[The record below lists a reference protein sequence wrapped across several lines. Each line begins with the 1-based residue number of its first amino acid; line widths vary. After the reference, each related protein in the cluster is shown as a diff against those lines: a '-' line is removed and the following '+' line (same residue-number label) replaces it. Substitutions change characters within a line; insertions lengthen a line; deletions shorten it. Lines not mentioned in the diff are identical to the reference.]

1 MGYPR
6 INPFFRARF
15 VSFLGANGPEKI
27 SVAVGSIEIIMTP
40 APKLRSQTKSA
51 HSNRRRTQL

>member
-1 MGYPR
+1 
-6 INPFFRARF
+6 
-15 VSFLGANGPEKI
+15 
-27 SVAVGSIEIIMTP
+27 VGSIEIIMTP